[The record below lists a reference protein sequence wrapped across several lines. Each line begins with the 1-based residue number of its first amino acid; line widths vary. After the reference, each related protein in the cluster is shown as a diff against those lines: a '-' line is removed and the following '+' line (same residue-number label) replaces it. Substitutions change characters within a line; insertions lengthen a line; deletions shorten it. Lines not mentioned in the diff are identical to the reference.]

1 MKNKD
6 LMIGVFL
13 ALLTT
18 FLGTFL
24 FIKLFTDMGY
34 LTGMHLYKEQGMLG
48 KILTLGAI
56 LNILLFYFLIKKDR
70 EEISQGVILG
80 LIIITIVT
88 LFL

>member
-6 LMIGVFL
+6 LMIGVLL

-56 LNILLFYFLIKKDR
+56 LNIILFYFLIKKDR

-80 LIIITIVT
+80 LIIITVVT

>member
-6 LMIGVFL
+6 LFIGVFL
-13 ALLTT
+13 AMATT
-18 FLGTFL
+18 FIGTFL
-24 FIKLFTDMGY
+24 FIRLFTDMSY
-34 LTGMHLYKEQGMLG
+34 LTGMHLYKGQGMLG

-56 LNILLFYFLIKKDR
+56 LNILLFYILIKKDR